1 MGKMNHASE
10 EKRLSSN
17 EDRFISF
24 LMKSGYLSDPKIKDP
39 QLRVK
44 KQERNKQTYHNTK
57 LLLEHYRDLV
67 WVMESIPED
76 LQQELDVP
84 MGELDSLI
92 TRLDLEMSLENHRV
106 ESRLQTIMKSRML
119 LDRMNEAISFLRTK
133 PKVGER
139 LYQIIYATYIGE
151 PRDSVLDVINEV
163 GLSKGAY
170 YELRKKAITLIG
182 MRLWSAPDANF
193 ELWLELLSVFVD

>member
-76 LQQELDVP
+76 LQRELDVP

-139 LYQIIYATYIGE
+139 LYQII
-151 PRDSVLDVINEV
+151 
-163 GLSKGAY
+163 
-170 YELRKKAITLIG
+170 
-182 MRLWSAPDANF
+182 
-193 ELWLELLSVFVD
+193 